1 LCEFA
6 DNDSD
11 FLVAAF
17 LPHCF
22 GLASRK
28 FTQSPLGHG
37 SLLAV
42 LLLLGF
48 LLPATSRADSVTAES
63 IWSESNAQQRARSQ
77 VPQGAEILGVNCS
90 SVDVRNDLRYRCT
103 VEFNPA
109 Q

>member
-1 LCEFA
+1 MTVIFWWRPFFRIAL
-6 DNDSD
+6 DSHQESSHS
-11 FLVAAF
+11 LLWAQA
-17 LPHCF
+17 
-22 GLASRK
+22 
-28 FTQSPLGHG
+28 

-42 LLLLGF
+42 LSLLGF